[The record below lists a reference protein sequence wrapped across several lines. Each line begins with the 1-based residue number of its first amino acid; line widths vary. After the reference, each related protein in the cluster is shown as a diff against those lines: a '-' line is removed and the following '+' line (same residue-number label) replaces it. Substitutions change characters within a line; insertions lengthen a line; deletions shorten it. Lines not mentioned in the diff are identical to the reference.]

1 MANKGMKAMMSALE
15 KKGVKV
21 VGSTEEFFGRA
32 SKNQNI
38 GIWVAADSTPEL
50 FDYDSREWINTFGI
64 KPSINKV
71 VEDGGWYF
79 EWYDPG
85 TMMVWKNF

>member
-1 MANKGMKAMMSALE
+1 MQAKGIEEMMELLTQE
-15 KKGVKV
+15 GVKV
-21 VGSTEEFFGRA
+21 VGTTDEFYS

-50 FDYDSREWINTFGI
+50 FDYWSSRYRDTFGV
-64 KPSINKV
+64 KPSLNKL
-71 VEDGGWYF
+71 VEDNGWYF

-85 TMMVWKNF
+85 IMMVWVS